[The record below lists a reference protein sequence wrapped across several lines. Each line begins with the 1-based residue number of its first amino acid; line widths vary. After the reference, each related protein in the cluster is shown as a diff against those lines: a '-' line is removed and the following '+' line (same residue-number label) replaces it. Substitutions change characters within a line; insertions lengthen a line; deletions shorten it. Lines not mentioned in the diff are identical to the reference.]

1 MYLEES
7 NKFTNNKKI
16 LLNNLN
22 DFIIQIDYY
31 DQKGIKKRK
40 NKIPL
45 KYVLNSKFTNSC
57 ITIWKKLSFY
67 LIWSKF
73 H

>member
-1 MYLEES
+1 MSLEKLNKYTKS
-7 NKFTNNKKI
+7 NKQ

-22 DFIIQIDYY
+22 DFIIQIDYF

-45 KYVLNSKFTNSC
+45 KYILNP
-57 ITIWKKLSFY
+57 KLIHSQTA
-67 LIWSKF
+67 I
-73 H
+73 

>member
-1 MYLEES
+1 MYLEET
-7 NKFTNNKKI
+7 NKVTNNKKV

-31 DQKGIKKRK
+31 DKKGIKKRK

-45 KYVLNSKFTNSC
+45 RYILNSKHTNSF
-57 ITIWKKLSFY
+57 IAI
-67 LIWSKF
+67 
-73 H
+73 

>member
-7 NKFTNNKKI
+7 NKVTNNKKI

-45 KYVLNSKFTNSC
+45 KYILNTKFVNSR
-57 ITIWKKLSFY
+57 IAI
-67 LIWSKF
+67 
-73 H
+73 

>member
-1 MYLEES
+1 MYLEET
-7 NKFTNNKKI
+7 NKISNNKKI

-45 KYVLNSKFTNSC
+45 KYILNSKFINSC
-57 ITIWKKLSFY
+57 TTI
-67 LIWSKF
+67 
-73 H
+73 

>member
-1 MYLEES
+1 MYLEEI
-7 NKFTNNKKI
+7 NKYTKNKKQ

-22 DFIIQIDYY
+22 DFIIQIDYF

-45 KYVLNSKFTNSC
+45 KYILNSEFIDSQTA
-57 ITIWKKLSFY
+57 I
-67 LIWSKF
+67 
-73 H
+73 

>member
-1 MYLEES
+1 MSIEEI
-7 NKFTNNKKI
+7 NKQSISEKN

-22 DFIIQIDYY
+22 DFIIQIDYF

-45 KYVLNSKFTNSC
+45 KYIFNSKFITNQTS
-57 ITIWKKLSFY
+57 I
-67 LIWSKF
+67 
-73 H
+73 

>member
-1 MYLEES
+1 MYLEEI
-7 NKFTNNKKI
+7 NNNIINNKKI

-45 KYVLNSKFTNSC
+45 KYILNSKFTNSQ
-57 ITIWKKLSFY
+57 ISI
-67 LIWSKF
+67 
-73 H
+73 

>member
-1 MYLEES
+1 MYLEEI
-7 NKFTNNKKI
+7 NKVTNNKKI

-45 KYVLNSKFTNSC
+45 KYILNSKFINSR
-57 ITIWKKLSFY
+57 IAI
-67 LIWSKF
+67 
-73 H
+73 

>member
-1 MYLEES
+1 MSLEQINKYTNS
-7 NKFTNNKKI
+7 NKQ

-22 DFIIQIDYY
+22 DFIIQIDYF

-45 KYVLNSKFTNSC
+45 KYILNSKLMNSQTA
-57 ITIWKKLSFY
+57 I
-67 LIWSKF
+67 
-73 H
+73 

>member
-1 MYLEES
+1 MYLEKINKHTNS
-7 NKFTNNKKI
+7 NKQ

-31 DQKGIKKRK
+31 DNKGIKKHK

-45 KYVLNSKFTNSC
+45 KYILDTNS
-57 ITIWKKLSFY
+57 INSRIA
-67 LIWSKF
+67 I
-73 H
+73 

>member
-1 MYLEES
+1 MYLEET
-7 NKFTNNKKI
+7 NKISNNKKI

-45 KYVLNSKFTNSC
+45 KYILNSKFINSWMA
-57 ITIWKKLSFY
+57 I
-67 LIWSKF
+67 
-73 H
+73 

>member
-1 MYLEES
+1 MYLET
-7 NKFTNNKKI
+7 NKVTNNKKI

-45 KYVLNSKFTNSC
+45 KYILNSKFR
-57 ITIWKKLSFY
+57 ILV
-67 LIWSKF
+67 
-73 H
+73 

>member
-1 MYLEES
+1 MYLEET
-7 NKFTNNKKI
+7 NKVTKNKKI

-45 KYVLNSKFTNSC
+45 KYVLNSKFINFGVS
-57 ITIWKKLSFY
+57 I
-67 LIWSKF
+67 
-73 H
+73 

>member
-1 MYLEES
+1 MYIEEI
-7 NKFTNNKKI
+7 NNATNNIKI

-31 DQKGIKKRK
+31 DQNGIKKRK

-45 KYVLNSKFTNSC
+45 KYILNSKYVNSS
-57 ITIWKKLSFY
+57 ISI
-67 LIWSKF
+67 
-73 H
+73 